1 MKIKNVFVPNG
12 VNSLHII
19 YTQAK
24 SEYGVAIKEPNNY
37 STLKIDIIRV
47 LKKKKPSEIE
57 EIYLDTI
64 IGIEHLE
71 QNDFGNFLSVRFAYW
86 GMLITVAVVA
96 VGDIPIYQYFNM
108 SKKTFG
114 GTCICVLLFL
124 LVSMSRTIHT
134 QHDQMEYLKFKLIC
148 LDEIR
153 NK

>member
-1 MKIKNVFVPNG
+1 MKIRNVFAPNG
-12 VNSLHII
+12 VNSLHTI

-24 SEYGVAIKEPNNY
+24 SEYGVAINEPNNY
-37 STLKIDIIRV
+37 STLKMDLIRV
-47 LKKKKPSEIE
+47 LKMKKPSEIE

-64 IGIEHLE
+64 IGIGHLE
-71 QNDFGNFLSVRFAYW
+71 QNDFSNFLSVRFAYW
-86 GMLITVAVVA
+86 GMLITVATVA

-108 SKKTFG
+108 SKRFFG
-114 GTCICVLLFL
+114 SSCIFVLLFL
-124 LVSMSRTIHT
+124 LISMSKTIHM